1 MPSYT
6 SLRRRTLPDEELVRL
21 YVEERLDSDTIGAR
35 ANCSA
40 TYVLDRV
47 REAGHPVRRS
57 GGVRSSLP
65 IPDTE
70 IVRRYLD
77 GASGP
82 VLAQALGCTP
92 ASIYAALRRC
102 GVATRP
108 DITAKAVAA
117 AATKRR
123 GRPPAT

>member
-6 SLRRRTLPDEELVRL
+6 SSRRRILPDEELVRL
-21 YVEERLDSDTIGAR
+21 YVEDRLDSDTIGAR

-65 IPDTE
+65 ITDEE
-70 IVRRYLD
+70 IVRRYL
-77 GASGP
+77 GGESGP
-82 VLAQALGCTP
+82 VLARSLGCTP
-92 ASIYAALRRC
+92 ASVYAALRRQK
-102 GVATRP
+102 VATRP
-108 DITAKAVAA
+108 DITARAVQAA
-117 AATKRR
+117 SAARR
-123 GRPPAT
+123 ARAAPT

>member
-6 SLRRRTLPDEELVRL
+6 SSRRRILPDEEIVRL
-21 YVEERLDSDTIGAR
+21 YVEDRLDSDTIGAR

-65 IPDTE
+65 ITDEE
-70 IVRRYLD
+70 IVRRYL
-77 GASGP
+77 GGESGP
-82 VLAQALGCTP
+82 VLAQAIGCTP
-92 ASIYAALRRC
+92 ASIYAALRRQ

-108 DITAKAVAA
+108 DITVAAVRA